1 MRHHTSTTAATRA
14 HYASRRVNQ
23 VHESPNL
30 AAAGIEDSS
39 TPQREERAT
48 RERLRAIRHARAAKA
63 QADARRRA
71 AVIRAE
77 LARSRAKDCRCP
89 ITPDSTIEDLRA
101 LGAGC
106 TAGQW
111 VCPTLDAIRRR
122 LGR

>member
-1 MRHHTSTTAATRA
+1 MQQHRSTTTATRVQDP
-14 HYASRRVNQ
+14 S
-23 VHESPNL
+23 L
-30 AAAGIEDSS
+30 AVDQTDALTAGAVSGARDAV
-39 TPQREERAT
+39 PRREERVA
-48 RERLRAIRHARAAKA
+48 RRRLRATRHARAARAK
-63 QADARRRA
+63 ADARRRA
-71 AVIRAE
+71 AMIREE

-106 TAGQW
+106 TTGQW